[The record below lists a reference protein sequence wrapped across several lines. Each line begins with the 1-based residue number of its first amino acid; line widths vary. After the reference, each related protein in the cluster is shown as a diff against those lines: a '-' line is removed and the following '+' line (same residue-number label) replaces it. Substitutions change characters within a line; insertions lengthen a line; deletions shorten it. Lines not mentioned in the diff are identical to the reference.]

1 MAKFQDSSG
10 VACCLD
16 WNRKD
21 KRIETNANLTPV
33 KAVYYKD
40 TKKYSSCDLY
50 DSTLNN
56 FQTKDFAIY
65 KAKSFVDLDKNKV
78 PSTLCLVKQPC
89 TKNISANN
97 SSSYENMN
105 SYYCNKSNAKKYFD
119 NCCEPSRGRAKSP
132 CSIWSGKFTSSTSK
146 SNMYN
151 RNLSKTSRR
160 DREIIPAMKERC
172 FNSGPRVSINIK
184 PSQTSRSRNNN
195 IELINQ
201 RRNYSESKYKPK
213 ESSKLNTV
221 NSYTLIKQN
230 YKKHNQEYYKA
241 LDKVSNFYSECTTEN
256 DICNNLLKYLTDRCG
271 KYGKKNA
278 CKQNSYNSKSKYN
291 SMPYDEKDHCYEKEK
306 NFSDCDDSQNNGNFL
321 ETSENRFYKDA
332 KLNEMF
338 INEQKKNKQNNK
350 KSIDQTGCLC
360 KNIKLCDIICH
371 RCQQKLIKYNNGNCS
386 N

>member
-10 VACCLD
+10 VASCLD

-56 FQTKDFAIY
+56 YQPKDFAIY
-65 KAKSFVDLDKNKV
+65 KAKSFVDLEKNKI
-78 PSTLCLVKQPC
+78 PSTLCLVKQQPC

-97 SSSYENMN
+97 SSSQENMN
-105 SYYCNKSNAKKYFD
+105 SYYCNKSNPRKFFD
-119 NCCEPSRGRAKSP
+119 NCYYEPNRGRTKSP
-132 CSIWSGKFTSSTSK
+132 CSMWSGKFTSSTSK
-146 SNMYN
+146 SNIHN
-151 RNLSKTSRR
+151 RNLSKSARR
-160 DREIIPAMKERC
+160 DREIVPAMKERC
-172 FNSGPRVSINIK
+172 YNAGPRVSINVK
-184 PSQTSRSRNNN
+184 PSQTSRSKNEQ
-195 IELINQ
+195 IPINGP
-201 RRNYSESKYKPK
+201 RRNYSESKNKPK

-230 YKKHNQEYYKA
+230 YKKHNQEYYNA

-271 KYGKKNA
+271 KSGKKVFPN
-278 CKQNSYNSKSKYN
+278 QNTQKSRSRYG
-291 SMPYDEKDHCYEKEK
+291 SMQYDETRNERD
-306 NFSDCDDSQNNGNFL
+306 NSDRDESPNISNFL
-321 ETSENRFYKDA
+321 ETHENRCYKDS
-332 KLNEMF
+332 KLNEML
-338 INEQKKNKQNNK
+338 INEQKKMKNNTNK
-350 KSIDQTGCLC
+350 KSIDQTGCSC

-371 RCQQKLIKYNNGNCS
+371 KCQKKLIKYNHGNYS
-386 N
+386 D